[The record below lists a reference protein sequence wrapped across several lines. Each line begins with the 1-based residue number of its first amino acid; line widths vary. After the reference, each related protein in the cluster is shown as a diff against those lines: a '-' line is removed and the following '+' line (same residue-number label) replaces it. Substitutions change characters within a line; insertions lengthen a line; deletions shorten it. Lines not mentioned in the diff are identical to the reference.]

1 MKDSI
6 LKTDNADEA
15 RKNSKERKY
24 ENSQK
29 EELILALSQSHD
41 KQISPPRRQISN
53 NERSK
58 SYHRPESSRQSSK
71 SNKNRP
77 TYDYRYGN
85 SRSYNSSR

>member
-6 LKTDNADEA
+6 LKTDNAAEV
-15 RKNSKERKY
+15 RKNSKERNY

-58 SYHRPESSRQSSK
+58 SYHRPESSRQSSET
-71 SNKNRP
+71 NTNRS
-77 TYDYRYGN
+77 TYDYRYEKP
-85 SRSYNSSR
+85 RSHNSSR

>member
-6 LKTDNADEA
+6 LKTDNAADA

-41 KQISPPRRQISN
+41 KQISPPRRHISN
-53 NERSK
+53 NERRK
-58 SYHRPESSRQSSK
+58 SSHRPESSRQSSET
-71 SNKNRP
+71 NKDRP
-77 TYDYRYGN
+77 TYDYR
-85 SRSYNSSR
+85 SEKPRSYNSSR

>member
-6 LKTDNADEA
+6 LKTDNAVEV

-29 EELILALSQSHD
+29 EELILALSQSQD
-41 KQISPPRRQISN
+41 EKISPPRRHISN
-53 NERSK
+53 NERRKLS
-58 SYHRPESSRQSSK
+58 HRPESSRQSSE

-77 TYDYRYGN
+77 TYDYRN
-85 SRSYNSSR
+85 EKPRSYNSSR

>member
-6 LKTDNADEA
+6 LKTDNAAEV

-41 KQISPPRRQISN
+41 KNISPPRRHISN
-53 NERSK
+53 NERRK
-58 SYHRPESSRQSSK
+58 SSHRPESSRQCSEI
-71 SNKNRP
+71 NKNRP
-77 TYDYRYGN
+77 IYDYR
-85 SRSYNSSR
+85 SEKPRSHNSSR

>member
-6 LKTDNADEA
+6 LKTDNAAEV

-29 EELILALSQSHD
+29 EELILALSQSH
-41 KQISPPRRQISN
+41 KKISPPRRHISN
-53 NERSK
+53 NERRK
-58 SYHRPESSRQSSK
+58 SSHRPESSRQSSK

>member
-1 MKDSI
+1 MKDFI

-41 KQISPPRRQISN
+41 KQISPPRRPISN

-58 SYHRPESSRQSSK
+58 SSHRPESSRQSSET
-71 SNKNRP
+71 NTNRS
-77 TYDYRYGN
+77 TYDYRYEKP
-85 SRSYNSSR
+85 RSHNSSR

>member
-6 LKTDNADEA
+6 LKTDNAAEV

-29 EELILALSQSHD
+29 EELILALSQSHE
-41 KQISPPRRQISN
+41 QISPPRRHISN
-53 NERSK
+53 NERRK
-58 SYHRPESSRQSSK
+58 SSYRPESSRQSSE

-77 TYDYRYGN
+77 TYDYRYEKP
-85 SRSYNSSR
+85 RSYNSSR

>member
-6 LKTDNADEA
+6 LKTDNAAEV

-41 KQISPPRRQISN
+41 KQISPPRRHISN
-53 NERSK
+53 NERRK
-58 SYHRPESSRQSSK
+58 SSHRPESSRRPSETD
-71 SNKNRP
+71 KNRP
-77 TYDYRYGN
+77 TYDYRYEKP
-85 SRSYNSSR
+85 RSYNSSR

>member
-6 LKTDNADEA
+6 LKTDNAAEV

-41 KQISPPRRQISN
+41 KQISPPRRHISN
-53 NERSK
+53 NERRK
-58 SYHRPESSRQSSK
+58 SSYRPESSRQSSE

-77 TYDYRYGN
+77 TYDYRYEKP
-85 SRSYNSSR
+85 RSHNSSR

>member
-6 LKTDNADEA
+6 LKTDNAAEV

-41 KQISPPRRQISN
+41 KQISPPRRHISN
-53 NERSK
+53 NERRK
-58 SYHRPESSRQSSK
+58 SSHRPESSRRPSETDK
-71 SNKNRP
+71 SRP
-77 TYDYRYGN
+77 TYDYRYEKP
-85 SRSYNSSR
+85 RSYNSSR

>member
-6 LKTDNADEA
+6 LKTDNAADA

-41 KQISPPRRQISN
+41 KQISPPRRHISN
-53 NERSK
+53 NERRK
-58 SYHRPESSRQSSK
+58 SSHRPESSRQSSET
-71 SNKNRP
+71 NKNRL
-77 TYDYRYGN
+77 TYDYR
-85 SRSYNSSR
+85 SEKPRAYNSSR

>member
-41 KQISPPRRQISN
+41 KQISPPRR
-53 NERSK
+53 SK

-77 TYDYRYGN
+77 TYDYRYEN

>member
-6 LKTDNADEA
+6 LKTDNAAEV

-41 KQISPPRRQISN
+41 KQISPPRRYISN
-53 NERSK
+53 ERRK
-58 SYHRPESSRQSSK
+58 SSHRPESSRQSSET
-71 SNKNRP
+71 NKDRP
-77 TYDYRYGN
+77 TYDYR
-85 SRSYNSSR
+85 SEKPRSYNSSR